1 MSTYDPE
8 YDLTQL
14 MADFKTCATAAGFC
28 TIKFGKPTTINFDHN
43 ICYDLLNIDYP
54 TSYIAEGI
62 KEVYTFKLTIARPTL
77 LSSTQGVQTFDD
89 DVVTI
94 FAAIEIKSSISAL
107 DIHGEFP
114 LSKIVLILFIASSTV

>member
-1 MSTYDPE
+1 MPTYDTT
-8 YDLTQL
+8 YHLVDMLT
-14 MADFKTCATAAGFC
+14 DFKSCADAAGFC
-28 TIKFGKPTTINFDHN
+28 TVKFGPPEHINFDHN

-77 LSSTQGVQTFDD
+77 LSSTQGVQPFDD